1 MNDSTVGA
9 MMFVLGV
16 VLAILAVAVPGLFY
30 WLFWIV
36 VIILIVYGLYQWLIR
51 KWMICLECKFILT
64 YFLIKKKNISESYF
78 KIDINAI

>member
-1 MNDSTVGA
+1 MYGINSFKYGVIRIGGNIMNDSTIGA

-51 KWMICLECKFILT
+51 K
-64 YFLIKKKNISESYF
+64 
-78 KIDINAI
+78 

>member
-36 VIILIVYGLYQWLIR
+36 VIILIVYGLYQWLFR
-51 KWMICLECKFILT
+51 K
-64 YFLIKKKNISESYF
+64 
-78 KIDINAI
+78 